1 MALTA
6 AEKQRRY
13 RERQK
18 LRAAGLLEEQNRPEP
33 LEIPRAITLSEFV
46 KGQGD
51 ESVEAFDWMAE
62 QLNLPVGQF
71 HTDQHK
77 EQEIEW
83 THNIIRDMEIALATI
98 TTTLSGYWTDQIDRE
113 IERLRASE
121 LADPGR
127 EEQALEK
134 IVRYAAMRKSLNK
147 TYRLS
152 LQNYEPEEN

>member
-1 MALTA
+1 MKAKSD
-6 AEKQRRY
+6 AERAREY
-13 RERQK
+13 RERKK
-18 LRAAGLLEEQNRPEP
+18 LRAAGLLETPAKPEP
-33 LEIPRAITLSEFV
+33 LEIPRAVTLSEYV

-71 HTDQHK
+71 LTDEHK
-77 EQEIEW
+77 EQEIGW
-83 THNIIRDMEIALATI
+83 THNVIRDLEIALATI

-113 IERLRASE
+113 IERLKASD
-121 LADPGR
+121 LARDK
-127 EEQALEK
+127 QALEK
-134 IVRYAAMRKSLNK
+134 IVRYSAMRTSLDK